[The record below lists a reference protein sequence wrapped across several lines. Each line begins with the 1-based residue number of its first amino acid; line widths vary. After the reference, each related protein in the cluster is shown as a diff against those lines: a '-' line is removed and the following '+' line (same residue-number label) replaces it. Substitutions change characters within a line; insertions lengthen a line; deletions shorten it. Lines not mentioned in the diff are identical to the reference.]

1 MSSLMLFKRKEAHR
15 VTDEP
20 SYLLPTFRN
29 GFVPRDY
36 FNLELRHHQMLFIVF
51 IVLSSFVFNLRMQNY
66 EISLNLQIFCCF
78 FCILLKKNNKS
89 LHFMR
94 IITIFA
100 IDKPF
105 VTICLQDLSL
115 YDEVGSV
122 LHQPLF
128 MKTGRRLTSL
138 FLLLY
143 LPADG

>member
-1 MSSLMLFKRKEAHR
+1 
-15 VTDEP
+15 
-20 SYLLPTFRN
+20 
-29 GFVPRDY
+29 
-36 FNLELRHHQMLFIVF
+36 
-51 IVLSSFVFNLRMQNY
+51 
-66 EISLNLQIFCCF
+66 
-78 FCILLKKNNKS
+78 
-89 LHFMR
+89 MR

-128 MKTGRRLTSL
+128 MKKGRRLTSL